1 MKHESSARWLGT
13 LRHRKQQLVIYKNR
27 ARFARKSKVLFTRAV
42 TKILKNKKY
51 KEAMILAYS
60 EKDHKMSR

>member
-13 LRHRKQQLVIYKNR
+13 LIHRKQQLVIYKNR

-42 TKILKNKKY
+42 TKILKKY
-51 KEAMILAYS
+51 EEAMVLVYS